1 MTKKLGLQWGL
12 ILAAMAF
19 SLSSKAQLSDW
30 NFGLG
35 VMNQTP
41 GRYQTEVGGDKSS
54 MENRVTLETGVVY
67 DFDQDWSLLA
77 DFGLLWPGG
86 TEEDYISKQVYYL
99 NLHGGYALNTDWLLR
114 LGTGFYFTRISGDGG
129 TVSIRNGNGFTDFFV
144 PEQSSISQ
152 NLTVNIATEYFIDQ
166 DYSLKGEVF
175 LFNPTDSRNR
185 TYNIALTF
193 RYHLGDSLWKD

>member
-1 MTKKLGLQWGL
+1 MTKKLRLFAAAFLTL
-12 ILAAMAF
+12 ISF
-19 SLSSKAQLSDW
+19 SSSAQFSDW

-54 MENRVTLETGVVY
+54 MNNRVALETGLVY
-67 DFDQDWSLLA
+67 EVAEDWTVHG

-86 TEEDYISKQVYYL
+86 AEEDYISKQVYYL
-99 NLHGGYALNTDWLLR
+99 NLHGGYALTSDWLLR
-114 LGTGFYFTRISGDGG
+114 LGTGLYFTRINGDGG
-129 TVSIRNGNGFTDFFV
+129 TVSIRNGNGFTDFYV

-152 NLTVNIATEYFIDQ
+152 NLTVNMASEYFFDK

-185 TYNIALTF
+185 SFNVALTF
-193 RYHLGDSLWKD
+193 RYHLGDSLWKN